1 LVNVIVS
8 SLHKTLSKIYVN
20 EGSPT
25 KVTASFS
32 ISCSVHPVDDVI
44 FKERSQLPISLIP
57 NVGLSKVEFRF
68 MFVEL
73 LLSSQSYE
81 YVFVFDV
88 VLFVMIIDAELL
100 QM

>member
-1 LVNVIVS
+1 LVKVIVS
-8 SLHKTLSKIYVN
+8 SLHKTPSKVYVN

-44 FKERSQLPISLIP
+44 FKERSQLPKSLIS

-68 MFVEL
+68 MFAEL
-73 LLSSQSYE
+73 LLRPQLYE
-81 YVFVFDV
+81 
-88 VLFVMIIDAELL
+88 
-100 QM
+100 